1 MSAINVSQLPPI
13 CPGCGCRHAEQVA
26 DCPLC
31 ERSWRQG
38 ALGNLG
44 VWDGLAIPGEDDEED
59 NGYAAYVACGCGFVG
74 PSKATCVDAI
84 RAWNKNAT
92 LIRQRLTQGVPI
104 NPNVV
109 RDDLISLGF
118 IQQEAA

>member
-1 MSAINVSQLPPI
+1 MNAIITVSQPS
-13 CPGCGCRHAEQVA
+13 RSEQVT

-31 ERSWRQG
+31 ERSWKQG
-38 ALGNLG
+38 ALGHLG
-44 VWDGLAIPGEDDEED
+44 IWDGLSLGEDDDIED

-74 PSKATCVDAI
+74 PSKATCREAI
-84 RAWNKNAT
+84 RAWNENAA
-92 LIRQRLTQGVPI
+92 LIRQRLTQDAPI

>member
-1 MSAINVSQLPPI
+1 MSAVDVSQLPAI
-13 CPGCGCRHAEQVA
+13 CPSCGRHHAEQVA

-31 ERSWRQG
+31 ERAWKQS

-44 VWDGLAIPGEDDEED
+44 VWDGLAIPSEDDAED

-84 RAWNKNAT
+84 RAWNENAA
-92 LIRQRLTQGVPI
+92 LIRDRLTQGVPT